1 MDTWG
6 LLIMFVFGIA
16 WLVTRKRNNRFSSF
30 STLMFGFGA
39 GIIVAAVWALQI
51 FNSIFP

>member
-6 LLIMFVFGIA
+6 LLIMLVFGIV
-16 WLVTRKRNNRFSSF
+16 WLFTKKRANKWASF
-30 STLMFGFGA
+30 STLMFGVGA
-39 GIIVAAVWALQI
+39 GIVVGAVWALQI